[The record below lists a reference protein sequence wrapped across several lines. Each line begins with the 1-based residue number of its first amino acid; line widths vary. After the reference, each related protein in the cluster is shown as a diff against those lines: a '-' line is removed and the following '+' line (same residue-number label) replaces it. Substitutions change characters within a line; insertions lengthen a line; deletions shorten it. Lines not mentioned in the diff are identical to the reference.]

1 MARKP
6 AKMDGLDKLDGR
18 TSREKIRDKMNDLG
32 IGTKEAVARSKAER
46 SVRPEPRPKKE
57 AMMAKAKSSGKVSKD
72 VKPHK
77 ATPAKNEPKAKSSG
91 KEKGFLAGKPDAA
104 RTSGNRDS
112 RKNTSAN
119 DRVNKGPRAMWDP
132 SHGG

>member
-18 TSREKIRDKMNDLG
+18 NFREKIRDKMNDAG
-32 IGTKEAVARSKAER
+32 IGTKEAVARAKAEK
-46 SVRPEPRPKKE
+46 SVRPKPRPEKE
-57 AMMAKAKSSGKVSKD
+57 AQMAKAKSSGKVTKD

-77 ATPAKNEPKAKSSG
+77 ATAAKNEPKSKTST
-91 KEKGFLAGKPDAA
+91 KEKGFLAGKPDAG

-112 RKNTSAN
+112 RKNTKAN
-119 DRVNKGPRAMWDP
+119 ERVKKGPRAMWDE
-132 SHGG
+132 SHGR